1 MKKQKD
7 TDELKCELEKT
18 EARGS
23 GKEFCFRRRELTGAL
38 TERAAWGDRGKTMR
52 EALAI
57 LGKKDGGKA
66 SLSAK
71 EVGTLRRALR
81 NYEEVSEHF
90 TRAAIHA
97 GGLFTVMD
105 EAGKL
110 YRAGDRSGASQML
123 AWTTGKRGKTEDH
136 NSIVATY
143 LLQIGM
149 GISRN
154 DALENII
161 SMFDL
166 TNRAAAI
173 QILKRNKKR
182 LPSLPLPNT
191 WPDNYD
197 CPDPDAD

>member
-7 TDELKCELEKT
+7 ADELKCEEGKK
-18 EARGS
+18 EARKS
-23 GKEFCFRRRELTGAL
+23 GKEFRFLRRELTRAL

-57 LGKKDGGKA
+57 LGKKDGGKV
-66 SLSAK
+66 SPSAK

-90 TRAAIHA
+90 TGAVIHA
-97 GGLFTVMD
+97 GGLFSVMD
-105 EAGKL
+105 EAGQE
-110 YRAGDRSGASQML
+110 YRVGNRSGAARML
-123 AWTTGKRGKTEDH
+123 AWTTGKREPTENH

-143 LLQIGM
+143 LFQIGT
-149 GISRN
+149 GISKN
-154 DALENII
+154 DAVKNIV
-161 SMFDL
+161 SFFHL
-166 TNRAAAI
+166 TSRNAAI

-191 WPDNYD
+191 WQDNY
-197 CPDPDAD
+197 